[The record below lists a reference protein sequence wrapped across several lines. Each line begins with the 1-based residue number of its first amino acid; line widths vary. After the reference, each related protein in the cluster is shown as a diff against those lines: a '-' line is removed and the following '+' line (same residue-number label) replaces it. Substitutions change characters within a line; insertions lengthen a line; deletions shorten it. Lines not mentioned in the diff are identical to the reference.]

1 MTSLP
6 NEVLLKVVSG
16 VLVLIVG
23 AAAFGQAT
31 RKSRFDPDGSFWIHG
46 TPPNEFSDFSGINL
60 NAKKVRRLP
69 TSGVDLINGKRFPFK
84 VQSVKQESFTF
95 TTVTVSNISY
105 SFSGKFLKGG
115 VFETANLDDET
126 PVLEGTLTKY
136 KAGKPVAQ
144 AKLSF
149 VYFGGT

>member
-46 TPPNEFSDFSGINL
+46 DRPNEFSDFSGINL
-60 NAKKVRRLP
+60 NAKKSKQLP
-69 TSGVDLINGKRFPFK
+69 AAGVDLINGKRFPFK
-84 VQSVKQESFTF
+84 VLSVKQESFTF
-95 TTVTVSNISY
+95 TTITVSGISY
-105 SFSGKFLKGG
+105 SFSGRFLKGG
-115 VFETANLDDET
+115 VFGAGDLDDET
-126 PVLEGTLTKY
+126 PVLEGVLTKY
-136 KAGKPVAQ
+136 KIGKKVAQ
-144 AKLSF
+144 SKLSF